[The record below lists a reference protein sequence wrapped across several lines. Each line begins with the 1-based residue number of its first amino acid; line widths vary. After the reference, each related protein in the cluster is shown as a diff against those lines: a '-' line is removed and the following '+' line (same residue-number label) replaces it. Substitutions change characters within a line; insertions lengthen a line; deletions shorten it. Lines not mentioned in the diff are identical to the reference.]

1 MLLETTWHALEDAG
15 VDPGSLKGSRAG
27 VFAGLGSSEYRDLI
41 AAAGQDD
48 SYLGTA
54 ASVAIGRIAFS
65 LGLMGPAVPLDM
77 TCAASLV
84 AVHQAAASLRQ
95 HEVDLALAGGVHV
108 ILSPAVMRFMREY
121 RMLSRTG
128 SCRTF
133 DADADGFVRGE
144 GCGMVVMKRLG
155 DAEADGDRIWGVV
168 QGSAVNQNGAAAALT
183 VPNGIA
189 QERLYEEALAQAGIA
204 PGELDYLEV
213 HGTGSEL
220 GDPIEVRAAAAVY
233 GRGRDAERPLLLGTV
248 KTNIGHLE
256 AAAGVAGLIKVL
268 LAMRYG
274 VIPKHLHFNNP
285 NPHVDWGEIP
295 VQVTAEETAWP
306 PVTDREP
313 TAGVS
318 AFGIS
323 GTNAHLIVE
332 GYAAPVD
339 ERDGKGATRTP
350 PGCARRVPVRPLEFL
365 GDVEFAEDGFA
376 PRRARLLPL
385 SGKSSSALRELAD
398 RYLGWLD
405 EHAGD
410 ISSNGNAG
418 MSLLADMA
426 WTASIGR
433 SHFEHRAGVV
443 FGDVQVLR
451 EGLARVA
458 GNGGG
463 HTSQWRGR
471 PAFVYS
477 GEAGDD
483 WMGRGQAL
491 FESEPVARAVLE
503 RCDTVLREERGMSLF
518 DANAGR
524 AVISDD
530 PVLTQTAVYALQC
543 AVTALWSSLGVSPGR
558 CACWRIRRN
567 CGGMDGG
574 RIRS

>member
-1 MLLETTWHALEDAG
+1 M
-15 VDPGSLKGSRAG
+15 
-27 VFAGLGSSEYRDLI
+27 GSSEYRDLI

-95 HEVDLALAGGVHV
+95 REVDLALAGGVHV

-144 GCGMVVMKRLG
+144 GCGMVVMKRLS

-220 GDPIEVRAAAAVY
+220 GDPIEVRAAATVY
-233 GRGRDAERPLLLGTV
+233 GRGRDSERPLLLGTV

-268 LAMRYG
+268 LAMRHG

-295 VQVTAEETAWP
+295 VRVTAEETAWP

-332 GYAAPVD
+332 GYTSHGSTNVMGWAQSEPHLGPHGVCRFARWSSSKMWRSRRTGLRRAVCTAAAPVGQIL
-339 ERDGKGATRTP
+339 ECTP
-350 PGCARRVPVRPLEFL
+350 GSGGPIPRLARRTCGRRLVRRQY
-365 GDVEFAEDGFA
+365 GHIVSC
-376 PRRARLLPL
+376 R
-385 SGKSSSALRELAD
+385 
-398 RYLGWLD
+398 
-405 EHAGD
+405 H
-410 ISSNGNAG
+410 
-418 MSLLADMA
+418 
-426 WTASIGR
+426 
-433 SHFEHRAGVV
+433 GV
-443 FGDVQVLR
+443 
-451 EGLARVA
+451 
-458 GNGGG
+458 
-463 HTSQWRGR
+463 
-471 PAFVYS
+471 
-477 GEAGDD
+477 
-483 WMGRGQAL
+483 
-491 FESEPVARAVLE
+491 
-503 RCDTVLREERGMSLF
+503 
-518 DANAGR
+518 
-524 AVISDD
+524 
-530 PVLTQTAVYALQC
+530 
-543 AVTALWSSLGVSPGR
+543 
-558 CACWRIRRN
+558 
-567 CGGMDGG
+567 DGG
-574 RIRS
+574 DRTQSL